1 MCPARQLLHN
11 CLMERPDNLGFRLEK
26 PSLGRLAP
34 WLIVAATVL
43 AYFNSLQGPMIFD
56 DISSI
61 QDNPSIRQ
69 LWPLTV
75 PLATVPVGA
84 FHTRPIA
91 NLSLAINYAFGGLAA
106 PDYHAFNLLIHILA
120 ALLLY
125 GLVRRTL
132 MLDRCR
138 DTFRESATGT
148 ATAIALLWSV
158 HPLTTSAVTYISQ
171 RTEVLMALFYLLTLY
186 CLVCGSISQRA
197 ARWYAAAVIACALG
211 MGSKEVLVSAPLI
224 ALLYDRIFL
233 SQSFRQ
239 AWQRRWALHLGL
251 TATWLV
257 PAAEFLTTNFAVK
270 RGDGAPV
277 TVFEY
282 LRTQSEVILRYWQLS
297 FWPHP
302 LVLDYLDWPV
312 AQLSVSLVA
321 SCLVVTAVL
330 AATVWA
336 LRFRPACGFLG
347 AFFFLILAP
356 TSSFL
361 PLFGEVVAER
371 RMYLALAP
379 IIVLVVIGCQK
390 GFALAATTCKL
401 TANQCRWIP
410 IVLVAALVTALGA
423 ATARRN
429 EDYRSALAIWSD
441 TAAKRPGNWRA
452 FTEVGTALATEG
464 RLTEAISYYQHALQ
478 LKPDYAMAYA
488 NWGVALGMQGKLNEA
503 ITELQQALQLNPR
516 SVYAHYNLGLVFSK
530 QGHADLTKA
539 QFEQALHIDPTF
551 TKASIRLQQART

>member
-1 MCPARQLLHN
+1 
-11 CLMERPDNLGFRLEK
+11 MERPDNLELRLEK

-69 LWPLTV
+69 LWPLSV

-91 NLSLAINYAFGGLAA
+91 NLSLAINYAIGGLKAW
-106 PDYHAFNLLIHILA
+106 DYHAFNLFIHILA

-132 MLDRCR
+132 MLERCR
-138 DTFRESATGT
+138 DTFRQSATGT
-148 ATAIALLWSV
+148 ATAIALIWSV

-171 RTEVLMALFYLLTLY
+171 RTELLMALFYLLTLY
-186 CLVCGSISQRA
+186 CLVRGSISQSA
-197 ARWYAAAVIACALG
+197 ARWWYAAAVIACALG
-211 MGSKEVLVSAPLI
+211 MGSKEVMVSAPLV

-239 AWQRRWALHLGL
+239 TWQRRWILHLGL
-251 TATWLV
+251 IATWLV

-270 RGDGAPV
+270 RGGGAPL

-312 AQLSVSLVA
+312 AHLSLF
-321 SCLVVTAVL
+321 LVTASLTVTAAL

-361 PLFGEVVAER
+361 PLYGEVAAER
-371 RMYLALAP
+371 RMYLALIP
-379 IIVLVVIGCQK
+379 IIVLLVIGYQK
-390 GFALAATTCKL
+390 GFAVAATNCKL
-401 TANQCRWIP
+401 TANQSRWIP
-410 IVLVAALVTALGA
+410 IVLVTALVTTLGA

-452 FTEVGTALATEG
+452 FTEVGTALAAEG
-464 RLTEAISYYQHALQ
+464 RLTEAISNYQHAVQ

-503 ITELQQALQLNPR
+503 IAQLQQALQINPR

-530 QGHADLTKA
+530 QGHADLAKG
-539 QFEQALHIDPTF
+539 QFEQALDVDPTF
-551 TKASIRLQQART
+551 TKAQIRLQQART

>member
-1 MCPARQLLHN
+1 M
-11 CLMERPDNLGFRLEK
+11 
-26 PSLGRLAP
+26 GRLAP

-43 AYFNSLQGPMIFD
+43 AYLNSLQGPMIFD
-56 DISSI
+56 DIPSI

-91 NLSLAINYAFGGLAA
+91 NLSLAINYAVGGLAA
-106 PDYHAFNLLIHILA
+106 PDYHAFNLLIHVLA

-132 MLDRCR
+132 MLERFGK
-138 DTFRESATGT
+138 TFRRSATGT
-148 ATAIALLWSV
+148 ATAIALIWSV

-171 RTEVLMALFYLLTLY
+171 RTELLMGFFYLLTLY
-186 CLVCGSISQRA
+186 CLVRGSISQSA
-197 ARWYAAAVIACALG
+197 ARWWYAAAAVACALG
-211 MGSKEVLVSAPLI
+211 MGSKEVMVSAPLV
-224 ALLYDRIFL
+224 ALLYDRTFL
-233 SQSFRQ
+233 SPSFRQ
-239 AWQRRWALHLGL
+239 AWRRRWGLHLGL
-251 TATWLV
+251 VATWLV
-257 PAAEFLTTNFAVK
+257 PAAESLTTNFAVK
-270 RGDGAPV
+270 RGGGAPLSV
-277 TVFEY
+277 LEY
-282 LRTQSEVILRYWQLS
+282 LQTQSEVILRYWQLS

-312 AQLSVSLVA
+312 AHLSLLLVA
-321 SCLVVTAVL
+321 SCLAVTAAL

-347 AFFFLILAP
+347 ASFFLILAP

-361 PLFGEVVAER
+361 PLFGEVAAER
-371 RMYLALAP
+371 RMYLALVP

-390 GFALAATTCKL
+390 SFAVAATTRKL

-410 IVLVAALVTALGA
+410 IVLVVALVAALGA

-452 FTEVGTALATEG
+452 FTEVGTALAAEG
-464 RLTEAISYYQHALQ
+464 RSTEAIGYYQHALQ

-488 NWGVALGMQGKLNEA
+488 NWGVALGMQGKLDEA
-503 ITELQQALQLNPR
+503 TAQLQQALQLNPR
-516 SVYAHYNLGLVFSK
+516 SVYAHYNLGLVFLR
-530 QGHADLTKA
+530 QGHADLAKG
-539 QFEQALHIDPTF
+539 QFEQALRVDPTF
-551 TKASIRLQQART
+551 TKAWTRLQQART